1 MGVTRTGV
9 RTIMC
14 VVAGRY
20 VVAHRSGAALETAK
34 FETFWDAADAADGWF
49 AVGKTRQ
56 EIVDTATGAA
66 WLRFSY
72 TVWTPIA
79 EATAEH

>member
-1 MGVTRTGV
+1 M
-9 RTIMC
+9 MW
-14 VVAGRY
+14 VVAERF
-20 VVAHRSGAALETAK
+20 VVEHRSGSDRERAG

-49 AVGKTRQ
+49 AVGRTRQ